1 MSRTVTLA
9 AFASL
14 LLALGC
20 GGSAESRMA
29 EVRSLQEHGKFDA
42 SIAVLDEVLGQDPG
56 HAEANY
62 RLGLALVQ
70 TGEPTRALWPLQ
82 RAAEASGYES
92 SAGVLLA
99 STYFQTQNF
108 DEAIRAADRVLASDP
123 DREAALRIRANANVA
138 ARRLDAAYADTSRLV
153 ALYPKD
159 YGVRALHATV
169 LGDLGRL
176 EEAEQ
181 ANALLKQMGEQSD
194 DPDFRNRACLA
205 PAIFA
210 NEKLKNTAKAKALY
224 EDCASRKP
232 TDTVVI
238 S

>member
-9 AFASL
+9 ALASL

-20 GGSAESRMA
+20 GGIESRMA
-29 EVRSLQEHGKFDA
+29 SIRTLQEQGQFEA
-42 SIAVLDEVLGQDPG
+42 SIAELDEVLERDPG

-70 TGEPTRALWPLQ
+70 TGEPSRALWPLQ
-82 RAAEASGYES
+82 KAAETSGYEI

-108 DEAIRAADRVLASDP
+108 DEAIRAADRVLAADP

-138 ARRLDAAYADTSRLV
+138 ARRLEAAYEDTSRLV

-169 LGDLGRL
+169 LG
-176 EEAEQ
+176 
-181 ANALLKQMGEQSD
+181 
-194 DPDFRNRACLA
+194 
-205 PAIFA
+205 
-210 NEKLKNTAKAKALY
+210 
-224 EDCASRKP
+224 
-232 TDTVVI
+232 
-238 S
+238 